1 MFNFLVIV
9 LALISFS
16 AIADTKLGI
25 MGSLVYNTSETDDLN
40 GTSVD
45 ENSEVSFGAGV
56 RALMGINDQ
65 LFFRSGA
72 GIIQKKWSYEASA
85 TGVNGSADYTMLYFA
100 IPATLY
106 WKASPQVG
114 FFGGTSLQAKLS
126 DDCKGSG
133 AFSGSSCDL
142 KKQKSVVLPA
152 VLGFDFA
159 LTDQISMELSYEY
172 AIMDTAKDVK
182 VSSGL
187 VSLVYNLP
195 N

>member
-1 MFNFLVIV
+1 MCNFLVIA
-9 LALISFS
+9 LALISFT

-25 MGSLVYNTSETDDLN
+25 TGSLVYNTSETDELN

-45 ENSEVSFGAGV
+45 EGSEVSFGAGV

-114 FFGGTSLQAKLS
+114 LFGGTSLQAKLS

-133 AFSGSSCDL
+133 SFSGNSCDL
-142 KKQKSVVLPA
+142 KKQKSIVLPA

-159 LTDQISMELSYEY
+159 FTDQISMELSYEY

-182 VSSGL
+182 VSSGF

>member
-1 MFNFLVIV
+1 
-9 LALISFS
+9 
-16 AIADTKLGI
+16 
-25 MGSLVYNTSETDDLN
+25 
-40 GTSVD
+40 
-45 ENSEVSFGAGV
+45 
-56 RALMGINDQ
+56 
-65 LFFRSGA
+65 
-72 GIIQKKWSYEASA
+72 
-85 TGVNGSADYTMLYFA
+85 MLYFA

-126 DDCKGSG
+126 DDCSGSG
-133 AFSGSSCDL
+133 AFNGSNCNL
-142 KKQKSVVLPA
+142 KKQKAVVLPA
-152 VLGFDFA
+152 VLGFDFSFTET
-159 LTDQISMELSYEY
+159 LSMELSYEY